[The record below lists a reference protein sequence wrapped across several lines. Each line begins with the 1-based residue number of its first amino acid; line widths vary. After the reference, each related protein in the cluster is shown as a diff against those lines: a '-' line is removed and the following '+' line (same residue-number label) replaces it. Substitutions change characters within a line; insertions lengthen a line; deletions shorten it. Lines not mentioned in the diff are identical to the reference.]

1 MRHAKQP
8 AYRRQ
13 RCHLNQARA
22 VPALRTWQDH
32 VASIRRF

>member
-1 MRHAKQP
+1 MRQAKQQ
-8 AYRRQ
+8 AYRQQ
-13 RCHLNQARA
+13 RCHLKQARA